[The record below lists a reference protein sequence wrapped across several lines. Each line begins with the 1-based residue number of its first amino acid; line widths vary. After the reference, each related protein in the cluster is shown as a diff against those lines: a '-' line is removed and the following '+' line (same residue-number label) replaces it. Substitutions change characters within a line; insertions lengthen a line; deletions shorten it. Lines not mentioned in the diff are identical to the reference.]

1 MKALISRW
9 GSELAVRLPDA
20 AVDGL
25 RLREGEAV
33 ELRIMDDCIEIRAN
47 RPRYRLEEL
56 VEQISAGS
64 QPEAIHFPQRG
75 QEAL

>member
-1 MKALISRW
+1 MKALISKL

-33 ELRIMDDCIEIRAN
+33 ELRIVDDCIEIRAI
-47 RPRYRLEEL
+47 RPRYRLEDL
-56 VEQISAGS
+56 VEQITAEN
-64 QPEAIHFPQRG
+64 QPEAVDFPPRG